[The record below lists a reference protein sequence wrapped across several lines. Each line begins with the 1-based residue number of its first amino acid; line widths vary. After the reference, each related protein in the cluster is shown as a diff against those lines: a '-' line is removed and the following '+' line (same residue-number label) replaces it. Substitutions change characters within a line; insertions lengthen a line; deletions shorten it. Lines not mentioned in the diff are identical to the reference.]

1 MKKNIFFG
9 LTVLLFSFTQP
20 IFAQEIQQ
28 DPGPPKI
35 PQPTPTP
42 DPIKIPKS
50 DPTPNPFPKES
61 ESEKIQRL
69 TDENIKL
76 KEQNS
81 ILESKIIELNHLIE
95 NLHKIIVEQGK
106 VIMNLVS
113 KLKMIMFDN
122 PLSSIISF

>member
-1 MKKNIFFG
+1 
-9 LTVLLFSFTQP
+9 
-20 IFAQEIQQ
+20 
-28 DPGPPKI
+28 PGPPKI
-35 PQPTPTP
+35 PQPIPTP
-42 DPIKIPKS
+42 DPIKSPKS

-95 NLHKIIVEQGK
+95 NLHKIIIEQGK